1 MDKAEF
7 EDDEVQAKLLE
18 RLRDFLKSVGRFH
31 YLTIIICLFQIFL
44 LPLLSNKKKKKFM
57 IKMGFD
63 KEAVDMTAEEFLTK
77 QLSKMRDIFYDFEE
91 DGYCWLG
98 LEFREADMATPE
110 EFLPIALER
119 FNKFGIVE
127 YEVIDKDNDYIN
139 DIRCIDEKL
148 TKDDYLKMLDKKYE
162 KNED

>member
-1 MDKAEF
+1 
-7 EDDEVQAKLLE
+7 
-18 RLRDFLKSVGRFH
+18 
-31 YLTIIICLFQIFL
+31 
-44 LPLLSNKKKKKFM
+44 M

-77 QLSKMRDIFYDFEE
+77 QLSKMSTIFYLFEE

-98 LEFREADMATPE
+98 LEFWDTYMATPE

-127 YEVIDKDNDYIN
+127 YEGIDKDNDYIN
-139 DIRCIDEKL
+139 NIRCIDEKL
-148 TKDDYLKMLDKKYE
+148 TIDDYSKMLDKKYE

>member
-1 MDKAEF
+1 
-7 EDDEVQAKLLE
+7 
-18 RLRDFLKSVGRFH
+18 
-31 YLTIIICLFQIFL
+31 
-44 LPLLSNKKKKKFM
+44 M

-77 QLSKMRDIFYDFEE
+77 QLSKMSTIFYLFEE

-127 YEVIDKDNDYIN
+127 YEGIDKDNDYIN
-139 DIRCIDEKL
+139 NIRCIDEKL

>member
-1 MDKAEF
+1 
-7 EDDEVQAKLLE
+7 
-18 RLRDFLKSVGRFH
+18 
-31 YLTIIICLFQIFL
+31 
-44 LPLLSNKKKKKFM
+44 M
-57 IKMGFD
+57 IKTGFD
-63 KEAVDMTAEEFLTK
+63 RKAVDKTAEEFLTK
-77 QLSKMRDIFYDFEE
+77 QLSKMSTIFYDFEE
-91 DGYCWLG
+91 SGYCQLG

-127 YEVIDKDNDYIN
+127 YEGIDKENDYVNNIS
-139 DIRCIDEKL
+139 CIDEKL

>member
-1 MDKAEF
+1 
-7 EDDEVQAKLLE
+7 
-18 RLRDFLKSVGRFH
+18 
-31 YLTIIICLFQIFL
+31 
-44 LPLLSNKKKKKFM
+44 M
-57 IKMGFD
+57 IKTGFD
-63 KEAVDMTAEEFLTK
+63 RKAVDKTAEEFLTK
-77 QLSKMRDIFYDFEE
+77 QLSKMSTIFYNFEE

-127 YEVIDKDNDYIN
+127 YEGIDKENDYVNNIS
-139 DIRCIDEKL
+139 CIDEKL
-148 TKDDYLKMLDKKYE
+148 TKDDYMKMLDKKYKKIKEE